1 VLGICSF
8 AKRRVA
14 VDEVSNFS
22 ESVSCI
28 IEKRRKGEVK
38 IVISQSNKDS
48 QMDVLL
54 REKAKREGWPPMRFP
69 VCKVWKD
76 HRQKPALNHEMPVD
90 KETWTWTEKGSAFGL
105 YQ

>member
-1 VLGICSF
+1 MLGICSF

-28 IEKRRKGEVK
+28 IEKREKAEVE

-69 VCKVWKD
+69 VPD

-90 KETWTWTEKGSAFGL
+90 KETWTEKVSDFGL